1 LLRRAHD
8 DNLKSFSRA
17 PVTEAGGI
25 PIVKR
30 IHGPFAILGI
40 LFLWSNLWAAGD
52 LRLTVRSAILM
63 DMTTGRIL
71 FSHNADDPLPPA
83 SITKVLSL
91 YIADEAIREGKV
103 RPTDPVKISRR
114 AGRTGGSKM
123 FIQTGSEI
131 PLSELIKGMA
141 VVSANDAS
149 VAVAEYI
156 GGSVEEFVEQMNRKA
171 RELGMSHSFFK
182 NPNGLP
188 ARGQLATARD
198 ILILARDYIR
208 RFPESLDLHSQQYY
222 THRDITQRNR
232 NSLLGH
238 YPNADGL
245 KTGWVAKGGYHIV
258 ATAKRVNTRLIAVVM
273 GAKTYEIRAREA
285 EKLLDEGFRIVRD
298 NPLQE
303 RPVLSGGLPTG
314 YGRVASESR
323 RNNREDNGS
332 RS

>member
-1 LLRRAHD
+1 MRKMLTRSFATI
-8 DNLKSFSRA
+8 NL
-17 PVTEAGGI
+17 PQNNQTGGI
-25 PIVKR
+25 PITKR
-30 IHGPFAILGI
+30 ILGPLAILWI
-40 LFLWSNLWAAGD
+40 LLLWSNLSAAGD

-71 FSHNADDPLPPA
+71 FTHNADDPLPPA

-91 YIADEAIREGKV
+91 YLADEAIRNGKV
-103 RPTDPVKISRR
+103 RPTDPVKISRK

-123 FIQTGSEI
+123 FIQAGSEI
-131 PLSELIKGMA
+131 PLEELLKGMA

-156 GGSVEEFVEQMNRKA
+156 GGDVERFVEQMNRKA
-171 RELGMSHSFFK
+171 RELGMNRSFFK

-188 ARGQLATARD
+188 ARGQFTTARD
-198 ILILARDYIR
+198 IMILAGDYLR

-222 THRDITQRNR
+222 TYHDITQRNR
-232 NSLLGH
+232 NSLLGQ

-258 ATAKRVNTRLIAVVM
+258 ATAKRGNTRLIAVVM
-273 GAKTYEIRAREA
+273 GAKTPSIRAREA
-285 EKLLDEGFRIVRD
+285 ERLLDEGFRMVRED
-298 NPLQE
+298 PLRD
-303 RPVLSGGLPTG
+303 RPILSEGCPTG

-323 RNNREDNGS
+323 RSSQVDSGS